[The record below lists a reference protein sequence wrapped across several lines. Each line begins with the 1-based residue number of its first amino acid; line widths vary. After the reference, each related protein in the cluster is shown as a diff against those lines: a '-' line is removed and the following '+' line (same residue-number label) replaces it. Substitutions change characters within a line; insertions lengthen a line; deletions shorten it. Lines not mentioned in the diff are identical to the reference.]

1 MKSQSKEASFYQRLH
16 KQLSESSDW
25 PTNYLFKFIIP
36 ADEAR
41 KTALLSIFSK
51 IEAKISSKKSSGNK
65 YESVTVESV
74 FETPDAIIDIYKK
87 ASQIEGII
95 QL

>member
-1 MKSQSKEASFYQRLH
+1 MKSQSKEASFYHRLH
-16 KQLSESSDW
+16 KQLSESSTW

-36 ADEAR
+36 ADSGR
-41 KTALLSIFSK
+41 KTALLSIFSE
-51 IEAKISSKKSSGNK
+51 INAKISTKKSSGNK
-65 YESVTVESV
+65 YESVSVESV

-87 ASQIEGII
+87 ASKIEGII

>member
-1 MKSQSKEASFYQRLH
+1 MKSQSKEASFYLRLH

-36 ADEAR
+36 SEEGR
-41 KTALLSIFSK
+41 KTALLSIFSE
-51 IEAKISSKKSSGNK
+51 IDVKISTKKSSGNK
-65 YESVTVESV
+65 YESVSVESV
-74 FETPDAIIDIYKK
+74 FETLDAIIDIYKK
-87 ASQIEGII
+87 ASKIEGII